1 MAGERGGTGETDGV
15 LGDRVRGARVS
26 CRRATR
32 RGPRDTDSPACRTRG
47 VVAQGLGT
55 IYARHRQKRQCQNSD
70 HTTHEAADS
79 VARRARARTFAF
91 FARDWTGDER
101 TLPRV
106 SPAQASLRDVN
117 VHMVAI
123 SRTAPLRD
131 LSALDEHTAAFD
143 L

>member
-1 MAGERGGTGETDGV
+1 VAGERGGRRTEFSEIELEARASRVVGRRG
-15 LGDRVRGARVS
+15 GVRGIRIAPRVARGGS
-26 CRRATR
+26 SR
-32 RGPRDTDSPACRTRG
+32 RGWR
-47 VVAQGLGT
+47 T

-70 HTTHEAADS
+70 HTTREAADS

>member
-1 MAGERGGTGETDGV
+1 MSHAG
-15 LGDRVRGARVS
+15 
-26 CRRATR
+26 
-32 RGPRDTDSPACRTRG
+32 GPI
-47 VVAQGLGT
+47 VAEGCVGNDIVD